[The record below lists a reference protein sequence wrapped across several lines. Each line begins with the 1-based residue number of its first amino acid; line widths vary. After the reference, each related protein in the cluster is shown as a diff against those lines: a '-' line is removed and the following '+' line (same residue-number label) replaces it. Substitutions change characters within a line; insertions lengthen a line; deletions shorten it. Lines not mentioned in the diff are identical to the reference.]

1 MLRGMARRLTGQ
13 LVERMVRAAQATGE
27 PPQPAGRPRV
37 YAMGPDPYRIL
48 VIGANAV
55 RGTGVASHELGLGG
69 HLARQLSALTGRG
82 ADIELIGVP
91 GLSAPEAGRLLAE
104 MDLGRFEAL
113 VVILGGREAI
123 ALRPAETWAREIRT
137 LLEQIGSDARALSVF
152 VVGIAQLSTAV
163 PLHGMLAPVVG
174 RQVSRLNA
182 ATREAC
188 AATGMSF
195 LPLDL
200 PRGRGLGDTG
210 GTATYAAWAA
220 PIAKGMHA
228 VLEASRPVQ
237 RDEVADEELRQASLD
252 ALDIIDRPPTAALDA
267 VVRSAKDLFGV
278 AGASVNLIDRG
289 RLHTVAAAG
298 IERTDVPRSESFCAI
313 TVSLGGPLII
323 PDTRLDDRVRSLP
336 AVKHGFLFYAGY
348 PIEAPDRQRI
358 GTLCIV
364 DGAPRAFTSSDE
376 SLLRQLALRAQ
387 AELWSPSSRA

>member
-1 MLRGMARRLTGQ
+1 MLRGMARRLTGR

-27 PPQPAGRPRV
+27 PPQPAGLPRV
-37 YAMGPDPYRIL
+37 YAMGPEPYRIL

-55 RGTGVASHELGLGG
+55 RGTGVASHELGIGG

-104 MDLGRFEAL
+104 MDLGGFEAL
-113 VVILGGREAI
+113 VVMLGGREAVG
-123 ALRPAETWAREIRT
+123 LRPAETWAREIRT
-137 LLEQIGSDARALSVF
+137 LLEQIDSEARALSVF

-163 PLHGMLAPVVG
+163 PLHSMLAPVVG
-174 RQVSRLNA
+174 RQVARLNA

-200 PRGRGLGDTG
+200 PPGRGLGDTG

-228 VLEASRPVQ
+228 VVEASRPVQ
-237 RDEVADEELRQASLD
+237 RDEVADEALRQASLD
-252 ALDIIDRPPTAALDA
+252 EMDILDKPLNPALLA

-278 AGASVNLIDRG
+278 AGAAVNLIDNDRVH
-289 RLHTVAAAG
+289 LVAAAG
-298 IERTDVPRSESFCAI
+298 TTRTEIARSESFSA
-313 TVSLGGPLII
+313 VAVHEGGALVIN
-323 PDTRLDDRVRSLP
+323 DTRLDDRVRSLP
-336 AVKHGFLFYAGY
+336 AVKRGFLFYAGY

-358 GTLCIV
+358 GTFCIV
-364 DGAPRAFTSSDE
+364 DSAPRAFTSSDE

-387 AELWSPSSRA
+387 AELWLMSSHG